1 MLQMESLV
9 QVADNTGARTA
20 KMIGVIGKS
29 GADQAHIGD
38 IITCHIRES
47 IPTASVKKGTVVK
60 AVVVRTAA
68 PIRRDDGSVL
78 RFDSNAVVVIDKD
91 NNPRGTRIFGPVA
104 RELREKGFMKIVS
117 LAPEV
122 LEGGRVF
129 VEVYH
134 FHTPYIR
141 KRQVPTGTCRFAF
154 LPLTSGE
161 TYIGARDFCLVCF
174 SCFNTGWRLRQIRD
188 WRAICEA
195 SAVRD
200 FEPT

>member
-29 GADQAHIGD
+29 GTDQAHIGD

-91 NNPRGTRIFGPVA
+91 NNPFILELNTLPGMTEHSLVPKAAAKMGVSFPELCDRILSSAKFD
-104 RELREKGFMKIVS
+104 RMK
-117 LAPEV
+117 
-122 LEGGRVF
+122 
-129 VEVYH
+129 
-134 FHTPYIR
+134 
-141 KRQVPTGTCRFAF
+141 
-154 LPLTSGE
+154 
-161 TYIGARDFCLVCF
+161 
-174 SCFNTGWRLRQIRD
+174 
-188 WRAICEA
+188 
-195 SAVRD
+195 
-200 FEPT
+200 